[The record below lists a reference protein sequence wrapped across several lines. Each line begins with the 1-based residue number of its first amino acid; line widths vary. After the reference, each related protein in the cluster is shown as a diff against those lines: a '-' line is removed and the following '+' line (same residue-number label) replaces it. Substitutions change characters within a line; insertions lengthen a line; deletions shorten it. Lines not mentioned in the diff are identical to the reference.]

1 MVGKN
6 VTENNT
12 VENIESLFKDAT
24 AAAQTPELG
33 DGYASAMTNSG
44 FMANAVWTTEEA
56 VEALSRLRIGLS
68 IAVTTYRKGGKHVC
82 DSGCALRAGGA
93 LHPGS

>member
-44 FMANAVWTTEEA
+44 FMANAV
-56 VEALSRLRIGLS
+56 
-68 IAVTTYRKGGKHVC
+68 
-82 DSGCALRAGGA
+82 
-93 LHPGS
+93 